1 MIGFRLETRNNS
13 KIVEFNMNDFSS
25 EILMVPA
32 KDATLIHLNINSVKV
47 SDYFTLKGKQLDLVL
62 VDEQKIESQSIKKTI
77 KSVLEVE
84 VNTNP
89 TDSGK

>member
-1 MIGFRLETRNNS
+1 
-13 KIVEFNMNDFSS
+13 MNDFAS

-62 VDEQKIESQSIKKTI
+62 VDQQKIESQSIKSTI